1 MRWRLSG
8 RHFVFGTCVAITL
21 PRHSASVMLP
31 WSLGKRSETGNLLVI
46 FAGLPGNWD
55 GRQIIVDTADKTADG
70 AVAEFI
76 VLLGRDIT

>member
-1 MRWRLSG
+1 
-8 RHFVFGTCVAITL
+8 
-21 PRHSASVMLP
+21 MLP

-55 GRQIIVDTADKTADG
+55 GRQIIVDTADKTAYG